1 MLGQG
6 VVDALVIQDEGRYA
20 NQCKIRPMSSGRSR
34 RSLKLRG
41 LYNMPVFINVEG
53 TKAVSNQ

>member
-20 NQCKIRPMSSGRSR
+20 NQCKIRPMSSGWSR
-34 RSLKLRG
+34 RSLKL
-41 LYNMPVFINVEG
+41 YTVPVFINVEG

>member
-20 NQCKIRPMSSGRSR
+20 NCHGRECPSVFQCKSLSLDMISGLGARDPER
-34 RSLKLRG
+34 VL
-41 LYNMPVFINVEG
+41 P
-53 TKAVSNQ
+53 